1 MSRIAPRFAELRRA
15 GRAAFIPFI
24 TAGDPDA
31 ETSFAI
37 LEKLPAAGADLIELG
52 VPFSDPMA
60 DGPAIQAS
68 SQRAIASGMTLAKVL
83 DIVRRFRAKDAA
95 TPLVL
100 MGYYNPV
107 HAYGTARFAK
117 DAAKAGVDGLI
128 TVDLPPEED
137 AVLRAPAAAQQL
149 DIIRLATPTTDKH
162 RLEQILG
169 AASGFL
175 YYVSVAG
182 VTGTKSFTREDVRK
196 ALALVKSRTALPCA
210 VGFGI
215 RTLPRLLYEPDL
227 EKPLDGAVEG
237 SGSHANRAVRDL
249 LDLAHDPVAVLL
261 PLGQDE
267 QNVKGRRRQR
277 QEIPRVFV
285 LLFGLHRSP
294 IYRLSI

>member
-1 MSRIAPRFAELRRA
+1 MSRIAGRFAQLRRA

-31 ETSFAI
+31 ETSLAI

-68 SQRAIASGMTLAKVL
+68 SRRAILGGMTLARVL

-137 AVLRAPAAAQQL
+137 VVLRVPAAAQQL
-149 DIIRLATPTTDKH
+149 DIIRLATPTTDEH
-162 RLEQILG
+162 RLEKILS

-182 VTGTKSFTREDVRK
+182 VTGTKTFTSEDVRK
-196 ALALVKSRTALPCA
+196 ALALLKSRSALPCA

-215 RTLPRLLYEPDL
+215 TTPEQAAEIARFAE
-227 EKPLDGAVEG
+227 GAVVG
-237 SGSHANRAVRDL
+237 SAI
-249 LDLAHDPVAVLL
+249 VACI
-261 PLGQDE
+261 GQ
-267 QNVKGRRRQR
+267 GLHSRQR
-277 QEIPRVFV
+277 RAAIIKDVTDFCASLAEAVHSARQ
-285 LLFGLHRSP
+285 
-294 IYRLSI
+294 